1 VNRPEMG
8 VSTAREGNQDS
19 PPAAVLSD
27 PPFVLPETVE
37 LRQDIVYAEPSG
49 QQLRLDLF
57 LPRERREGAPGVV
70 YLHGGG
76 WRAGSPRQFWRH
88 AAHMASLG
96 CTGVCA
102 QYRFV
107 PRHTFPSQLEDA
119 QAAVRWLRR
128 QAGEFGVDPQRIG
141 AVGGSAGAHLAALLG
156 TTDDMVAGIRSKV
169 KAVVAFNGVFDLVS
183 RLSDV
188 AGSRAL
194 ELLGGEAAK
203 AKDASPYWQADSTTA
218 AMLLLHGDADT
229 TVPYEQSAAFER
241 RLRELGVR
249 CDLYPEPGASH
260 GFFNRSPY
268 YQRTLPLME
277 RFLLREL

>member
-1 VNRPEMG
+1 VNQPDMG
-8 VSTAREGNQDS
+8 KSGAWDGDRDA
-19 PPAAVLSD
+19 PPAAVPSD

-49 QQLRLDLF
+49 QQLCIDLF

-96 CTGVCA
+96 CAGVCA

-128 QAGEFGVDPQRIG
+128 LAGEFGVDPQRIG

-156 TTDDMVAGIRSKV
+156 TTEDMVAGIRSKV
-169 KAVVAFNGVFDLVS
+169 KAVVAFNGVFDLLS

-188 AGSRAL
+188 AGSRVL
-194 ELLGGEAAK
+194 EFLGGEASK

-249 CDLYPEPGASH
+249 CDLYTEPGASH